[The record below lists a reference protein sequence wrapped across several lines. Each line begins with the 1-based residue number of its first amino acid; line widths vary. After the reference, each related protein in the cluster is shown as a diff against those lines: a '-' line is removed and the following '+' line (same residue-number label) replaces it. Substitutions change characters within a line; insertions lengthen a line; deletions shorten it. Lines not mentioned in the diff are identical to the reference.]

1 MQLRCQRCHRPFAI
15 GREAVHAALDM
26 MVEESLSHYDAVCP
40 HCKRTNRISMD
51 ELQRGAPDW
60 QKPDVEEK

>member
-15 GREAVHAALDM
+15 GKDAVHAALDM
-26 MVEESLSHYDAVCP
+26 MVEENLSHYDAVCP
-40 HCKRTNRISMD
+40 HCKRTNRVSMD

-60 QKPDVEEK
+60 QKPDEEEK